1 MGGVLAAGL
10 LEVEQA
16 MLVQPC
22 LEAIWH
28 HESGRGRLDYRRA
41 NNVVAWLERLHL
53 PEFGIQPALVP
64 VERARAQ
71 TGFRGRDRAA
81 VRILRQHRL
90 LSSDQTAHDDCG
102 HREAQL
108 GRARGA
114 GIDAPVSLL
123 EGRSDLLPVLRTAG
137 VAER

>member
-1 MGGVLAAGL
+1 MRGVLAAGL

-22 LEAIWH
+22 LETIRH
-28 HESGRGRLDYRRA
+28 HKGGRRRLDYGRA
-41 NNVVAWLERLHL
+41 NNAVARLERLHL

-71 TGFRGRDRAA
+71 TGFRGRERTA

-90 LSSDQTAHDDCG
+90 L
-102 HREAQL
+102 
-108 GRARGA
+108 RATRPRMMTVVTEKPNSG
-114 GIDAPVSLL
+114 
-123 EGRSDLLPVLRTAG
+123 ER
-137 VAER
+137 AELA